1 MADNYTQFSFE
12 LEKLTQEEASWLRN
26 LLALEFEDD
35 DQRKE
40 IEEALGVPKVI
51 RADIEYWPDFSLQ
64 AQRRGRTIDQ
74 KGAIWLYAADSG
86 NPYNAAL
93 LVRAFLAKFR
103 PKDIKLFSVA
113 FTSSKPT
120 LDGFGGETYV
130 VTSKNIF
137 SDAEVAGMIAKAIE
151 TGQQQKVSIGDL
163 DIIIRHKNHRKRG
176 G

>member
-40 IEEALGVPKVI
+40 IEDALGVPKVI
-51 RADIEYWPDFSLQ
+51 EADIEYWPDFSYRLG
-64 AQRRGRTIDQ
+64 AAEGPRP
-74 KGAIWLYAADSG
+74 KGAIWLYAEDSG
-86 NPYNAAL
+86 NPWSAAL

-103 PKDIKLFSVA
+103 PEDIKLFSVA

-151 TGQQQKVSIGDL
+151 IGQQQKVSIGDL